1 MSHDLDLLGDRAFHD
16 FLLDVD
22 RDLAARTRAAR
33 CQACG
38 GPLDAG
44 HFLRK
49 PRGGP
54 DGLGDEHAR
63 RFDFCC
69 RVEGCRKR
77 HLPPSVRFLAR
88 RVYLG
93 AVVLLVSAMQH
104 GASPGRLRELLGVS
118 GRTLYRWRG
127 WWQVAFPSTSFWTAA
142 RGLFAT
148 RVAEGRLP
156 LSLLERFA
164 GDGRARAIAALRFLL
179 PITSAGP
186 GCDGVS

>member
-1 MSHDLDLLGDRAFHD
+1 MSHALDLLGDPAFHE
-16 FLLDVD
+16 FLLEID
-22 RDLAARTRAAR
+22 RDLAARMRAAR
-33 CQACG
+33 CLACG

-44 HFLRK
+44 HYQRK

-54 DGLGDEHAR
+54 EGLGAEHAQ

-77 HLPPSVRFLAR
+77 HLPPSMRFLGR

-93 AVVLLVSAMQH
+93 AVVLLVSAMEH

-118 GRTLYRWRG
+118 GRTLRRWSR
-127 WWQVAFPSTSFWTAA
+127 WWQATFPATGFWTAA

-148 RVAEGRLP
+148 PVAEERLP
-156 LSLLERFA
+156 LTMLERFA
-164 GDGRARAIAALRFLL
+164 GDARARTVAALRFLL
-179 PITSAGP
+179 PITSAGA
-186 GCDGVS
+186 GCDGAS

>member
-1 MSHDLDLLGDRAFHD
+1 MSHAMDLLGDPTFHV
-16 FLLDVD
+16 LLLEFD
-22 RDLAARTRAAR
+22 RDLAARTQAAG

-44 HFLRK
+44 HYQRK

-54 DGLGDEHAR
+54 EGLDDEHAR

-77 HLPPSVRFLAR
+77 HLPPSMRFQAR

-93 AVVLLVSAMQH
+93 AVVLLVSAMEH

-118 GRTLYRWRG
+118 GRTLGRWRR
-127 WWQVAFPSTSFWTAA
+127 WWQATFPATSFWVAA
-142 RGLFAT
+142 RGLFST
-148 RVAEGRLP
+148 RVDEASLP
-156 LSLLERFA
+156 QSLMERFV
-164 GDGRARAIAALRFLL
+164 GDERARSIAALRFLL
-179 PITSAGP
+179 PITSADL
-186 GCDGVS
+186 GCDGSS

>member
-1 MSHDLDLLGDRAFHD
+1 LSHDILSDPTFHA

-44 HFLRK
+44 HFQRK

-54 DGLGDEHAR
+54 EGLGDEHAR

-77 HLPPSVRFLAR
+77 HLPPSMRFLGR

-93 AVVLLVSAMQH
+93 AVVLLVSAMRH
-104 GASPGRLRELLGVS
+104 GSSPRRLRELLGIS
-118 GRTLYRWRG
+118 GRTLGRWRR
-127 WWQVAFPSTSFWTAA
+127 WWQVSFPATGFWAAA
-142 RGLFAT
+142 RGLFAVP
-148 RVAEGRLP
+148 VAEVGLP
-156 LSLLERFA
+156 LSMLERFA
-164 GDGRARAIAALRFLL
+164 GSERERLAATLRFLL
-179 PITSAGP
+179 PITGNAG
-186 GCDGVS
+186 GAVAT